1 MLAGAARLEHPH
13 GVILFLLL
21 SLAAFAE
28 ESTFAGAQDPIEVKK
43 SETHLTA
50 NLGGNL
56 AVGNSESFSLGAG
69 LTFTNKWKSNQ
80 IGVLGAAALGYGA
93 VDANADGFLSS
104 AERCLGVKSNPCQP
118 TTEMFALE
126 GRYDRFFSER
136 SSLYLLVGG
145 LHDKFAGFQLRSHVQ
160 VGYAFHILNTER
172 DNLKTEIGVD
182 FANEAYVDGVVPA
195 STKLLAAQVAAVY
208 SHSFSENVGFTNSL
222 TTYEPMLTQPEGS
235 PFAPYFTDLRIT
247 KVASIN
253 AKLSNKFSITF
264 ADTLAWRLEPVAAPV
279 GVSEKRSPVDNSL
292 TVALVASIL

>member
-1 MLAGAARLEHPH
+1 M
-13 GVILFLLL
+13 FLLMVA
-21 SLAAFAE
+21 STLAA
-28 ESTFAGAQDPIEVKK
+28 ESTFAGTQEPIEVKK
-43 SETHLTA
+43 AETRLTA

-93 VDANADGFLSS
+93 VDANADGFLSA
-104 AERCLGVKSNPCQP
+104 AERCLGVKGNPCQP

-126 GRYDRFFSER
+126 GRYDRYFTER

-160 VGYAFHILNTER
+160 VGYAFHILDTER
-172 DNLKTEIGVD
+172 DKLKAEVGVD
-182 FANEAYVDGVVPA
+182 FANEAYVEGVVPS

-208 SHSFSENVGFTNSL
+208 SHSFSENVGFSNSL
-222 TTYEPMLTQPEGS
+222 TIYEPMLTQPDGS

-247 KVASIN
+247 NVASIN

-264 ADTLAWRLEPVAAPV
+264 SDTLAWRMEPVAAPV
-279 GVSEKRSPVDNSL
+279 GVNEKRSPVDNSL